1 MSPLPRVLFVD
12 ACVLYPAPTRDL
24 FMELALDDLVRL
36 KWSQRVHEEWMSN
49 LLQARPELDG
59 ERIRTIPLPMQEAL
73 AWQEPLVEG
82 YEHLVEHVDLPDEKD
97 RHVVAAAFWGG
108 AEAILTFNTKD
119 FPQKKLE
126 PWELVAMH
134 PDTYL
139 LELTERLVRNHF
151 VPSPLLQALRRPRQ
165 RLVRPPLEPK
175 AFLQSLE
182 GAGLKN
188 FAKAMAAY
196 PGKF

>member
-1 MSPLPRVLFVD
+1 MLFVD

-24 FMELALDDLVRL
+24 FMELALNDLVRL
-36 KWSQRVHEEWMSN
+36 KWSERVHEEWMSN
-49 LLQARPELDG
+49 LLQARPELDR
-59 ERIRTIPLPMQEAL
+59 ERIRTIPLRMQEAL
-73 AWQEPLVEG
+73 AWQEP
-82 YEHLVEHVDLPDEKD
+82 LVEHVDLPDEKD

-139 LELTERLVRNHF
+139 LELTERLVRNPF
-151 VPSPLLQALRRPRQ
+151 LPSPLLQALRRPRR
-165 RLVRPPLEPK
+165 RLVNP
-175 AFLQSLE
+175 
-182 GAGLKN
+182 GAQGLL
-188 FAKAMAAY
+188 AKPGRGWPQKLRQGHGGL
-196 PGKF
+196 PGKILVAFISFVC